1 LRGGA
6 RYKNRLVHRGTAI
19 NNEQDDGWVQFIG
32 DWTKSWGTIFM
43 QTVFIGVGGKSYA
56 VALVD
61 VEAKATFP
69 PVELPHFVN
78 QLTEGGNQDGW
89 AKVAAIEAG
98 L

>member
-1 LRGGA
+1 MQ
-6 RYKNRLVHRGTAI
+6 AI
-19 NNEQDDGWVQFIG
+19 
-32 DWTKSWGTIFM
+32 
-43 QTVFIGVGGKSYA
+43 FIGVGGKSYP

-69 PVELPHFVN
+69 PVELPHFVDE
-78 QLTEGGNQDGW
+78 LTEGANQDGW